1 MKIWGRNNSTNVRK
15 VLWCA
20 EELGLTYEHIP
31 AGGAFGVVTSQE
43 FRALNPNGLVPSLKD
58 GDLVLWESNAI
69 VRYLAR
75 QYGTT
80 PFAPSDTRL
89 WAVADKWMDWASLSF
104 AVPFRDLFW
113 NLIRSTPEQRDD
125 VAVKRGLAQ
134 CATLMSIADD
144 TLSES
149 EWLSGAEFGFGD
161 IPLGC
166 IAYAWFSMSIERPE
180 HPALEAWYGRLSERP
195 AYRKA
200 VMTGLT

>member
-1 MKIWGRNNSTNVRK
+1 
-15 VLWCA
+15 
-20 EELGLTYEHIP
+20 
-31 AGGAFGVVTSQE
+31 
-43 FRALNPNGLVPSLKD
+43 
-58 GDLVLWESNAI
+58 
-69 VRYLAR
+69 
-75 QYGTT
+75 
-80 PFAPSDTRL
+80 
-89 WAVADKWMDWASLSF
+89 MDWASLSF

-113 NLIRSTPEQRDD
+113 NLVRSTPEQRDD
-125 VAVKRGLAQ
+125 VAVERGLAQ
-134 CATLMSIADD
+134 CATLMRIADD